1 MKPLDLEMIAAQVR
15 EFAADRDW
23 DQFHTPKNL
32 SMAIA
37 AEVGEL
43 VEVFQ
48 WLTEDESL
56 HLTVGQQVAATDEI
70 MDVLIYLVRLGDA
83 LEVDWADAFAD
94 KMRRNADR
102 YPAEDVRGSAE
113 KRSR

>member
-1 MKPLDLEMIAAQVR
+1 VKPLALEMIAAHVR

-32 SMAIA
+32 VMAIA

-43 VEVFQ
+43 AEVFQ
-48 WLTEDESL
+48 WLTDNESL
-56 HLTVGQQVAATDEI
+56 HLTVEQRVAATDEI
-70 MDVLIYLVRLGDA
+70 MDVLIYLVRLG
-83 LEVDWADAFAD
+83 EVMDIDWADTFAD
-94 KMRRNADR
+94 KMRRNAER
-102 YPAEDVRGSAE
+102 YPAEEVRGSAE